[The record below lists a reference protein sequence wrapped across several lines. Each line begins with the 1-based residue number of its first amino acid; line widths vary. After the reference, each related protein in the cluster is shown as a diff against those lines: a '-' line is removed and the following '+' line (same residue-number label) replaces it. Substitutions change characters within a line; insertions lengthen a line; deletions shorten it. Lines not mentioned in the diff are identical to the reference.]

1 MQRSRAMRRVG
12 ALAAGLVPAMV
23 ATWAAERA
31 IPPSSGQ
38 IAATGRLRVRR
49 GDGVAV
55 RIRDLTRVTRILY
68 VSSII
73 QNCA

>member
-1 MQRSRAMRRVG
+1 MQCSRAMRRVG

-23 ATWAAERA
+23 ATLAAA
-31 IPPSSGQ
+31 AQSPSSGQ